1 MTQLEIN
8 PQTAEK
14 LQELSKQA
22 KKSVDE
28 ILLLWLNNFKHT
40 IIEADPISEDAE
52 DWTEEELAELFK
64 PKKPLTGKQIVEKHL
79 KSGVIGSW
87 ADEDIT
93 DGAEW
98 VNQQKE
104 QQKGKYRW

>member
-1 MTQLEIN
+1 MEQLEIN
-8 PQTAEK
+8 SQTAEM

-28 ILLLWLNNFKHT
+28 ILLLWLTNFRHT
-40 IIEADPISEDAE
+40 VIEADLMDEDAE
-52 DWTEEELAELFK
+52 GWTEDELAELLK

-87 ADEDIT
+87 ADEGIT

-104 QQKGKYRW
+104 QHKGKYQW